1 MDFGMH
7 KRISIFR
14 SKIEDTDLNRDSD
27 MSFSTGENLKHIID
41 SIKPYADDCTI
52 FLHGCEKMVHFR
64 ALLLD
69 NFPKAIIRHCGVD
82 LETL

>member
-52 FLHGCEKMVHFR
+52 YMVVKRWCISGHCYLITFLRQLSV
-64 ALLLD
+64 
-69 NFPKAIIRHCGVD
+69 IVVWI
-82 LETL
+82 